1 MLVEVQIEC
10 PHCGAPFATVADTSS
25 GDYVTIE
32 DCFVCCRPMELAIAC
47 EPGEVADVAVR
58 AL

>member
-10 PHCGAPFATVADTSS
+10 PHCGAPFTTVADTSA
-25 GDYVTIE
+25 GGYTTIE
-32 DCFVCCRPMELAIAC
+32 DCFVCCRPMEIAVEC
-47 EPGEVADVAVR
+47 EPGEVTGVDTR